1 MALMALWFALAAQR
15 LYELAH
21 SRRNERAMQARGGYE
36 AYPGHFQV
44 MRLLHL
50 AWFVALLY
58 DRGTPHVSLG
68 LVCLVAGQALRLWAI
83 RTLGERW
90 SVRIMVVPG
99 APLVARGPYRWL
111 RHPNYVGVAL
121 ELFGVPLL
129 VGAWRTALAFTVLNG
144 LLLAYRIRCEE
155 RALGIR

>member
-1 MALMALWFALAAQR
+1 MALTLWFALAAQR

-36 AYPGHFQV
+36 AYPGHFQL
-44 MRLLHL
+44 MRLLHV
-50 AWFVALLY
+50 AWFVALLF
-58 DRGTPHVSLG
+58 DRGTPHVALG
-68 LVCLVAGQALRLWAI
+68 LTCLISGQLLRLWAI
-83 RTLGERW
+83 GTLGERW

-129 VGAWRTALAFTVLNG
+129 VGAWRTALVFTVLNG